1 MSRNSSK
8 QISGVIK
15 RHKCSQCSY
24 STNNA
29 GHLHMHFLTHSG
41 VRPFVCSF
49 CAHSK
54 RFYVNQHSSTISHSL
69 GLYESKIKKG
79 KFHCCPICPYYT
91 IYTTNYRAHLNT
103 HTGSKPFKCPTCGV
117 QLYQYQN
124 LFSSFDVKSRN
135 RNNILRWGSSP
146 AKRHRCSLCPYSTNN
161 SSHLQIHLVTHTGER
176 PHKCT
181 KCGKTFSQRSS
192 LRRHIMCHI
201 DLSIQL

>member
-1 MSRNSSK
+1 MKLDNSIILYRGHEDQDKFSCYNESMSRNSSK
-8 QISGVIK
+8 QISEVIK
-15 RHKCSQCSY
+15 RHKCTQCSY

-29 GHLHMHFLTHSG
+29 GHLHMHLLTHSG
-41 VRPFVCSF
+41 VRPFLIVKDF
-49 CAHSK
+49 MGINI
-54 RFYVNQHSSTISHSL
+54 VQQSHIHFHFLL
-69 GLYESKIKKG
+69 G
-79 KFHCCPICPYYT
+79 
-91 IYTTNYRAHLNT
+91 
-103 HTGSKPFKCPTCGV
+103 GV

-124 LFSSFDVKSRN
+124 LFSPFDVKSRN